1 MVPHCGGRGKRQI
14 RLAWIEGEA
23 GTRSGWRMG
32 GIGEVISAAE
42 NPGTGAAGDMRGVWA
57 WGRVEIRLGVKTR
70 VFMRW
75 DAGPVGWGSGRGLG
89 EAGEGSEVV
98 RAV

>member
-1 MVPHCGGRGKRQI
+1 M
-14 RLAWIEGEA
+14 RLAWIGGEA
-23 GTRSGWRMG
+23 GVRSGWWMG

-42 NPGTGAAGDMRGVWA
+42 DPGTGAAGDMRGVWA
-57 WGRVEIRLGVKTR
+57 WGRVEIRLRLRRGCSCDG
-70 VFMRW
+70 MQGRW
-75 DAGPVGWGSGRGLG
+75 DGVWKGLG